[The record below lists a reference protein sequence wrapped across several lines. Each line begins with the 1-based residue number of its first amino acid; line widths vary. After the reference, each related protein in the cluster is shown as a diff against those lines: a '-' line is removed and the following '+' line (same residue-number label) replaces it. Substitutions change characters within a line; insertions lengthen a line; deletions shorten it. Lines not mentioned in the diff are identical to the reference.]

1 MSEQNVDFNFSFA
14 PFKEYQPYTGEGGSD
29 PFPFDGFVAVQLG
42 GFTPYF
48 TKARDGSPS
57 KPAVKVHGVAQ
68 DDDAKGLR
76 LIDDVLCGG
85 KDKNGADLGR
95 QFIDLLISSGTP
107 LENVHSNA
115 QKGAE
120 GSIQAITK
128 PLKGRIAYA
137 EIEADVYDGRPTTK
151 VKNWVTKERYEQ
163 SKLAGAYRR
172 PRRAVG
178 QAAGAGAAGGFNVGG
193 ATTTTAGATANGTA
207 PAQTTQAGSS
217 TLPML

>member
-1 MSEQNVDFNFSFA
+1 MADQQNNVDFNFSFA

-29 PFPFDGFVAVQLG
+29 PFPFDGFVCVKPTG
-42 GFTPYF
+42 ITPYF
-48 TKARDGSPS
+48 TKAKDGQPS
-57 KPAVKVHGVAQ
+57 KPALKVHGVAQ

-85 KDKNGADLGR
+85 KDKNGEDLGR

-107 LENVHSNA
+107 LENIHKNA
-115 QKGAE
+115 QSGAE
-120 GSIQAITK
+120 GSIKAITK
-128 PLKGRIAYA
+128 PLMERLLFA
-137 EIEADVYDGRPTTK
+137 EIEADVYDGKPTTK

-172 PRRAVG
+172 PRRTVNAG
-178 QAAGAGAAGGFNVGG
+178 AAAGANAGFNVGG
-193 ATTTTAGATANGTA
+193 AGAAGTTANGAAPSSA
-207 PAQTTQAGSS
+207 PAQGAS